1 MVAHFF
7 NNPKKFDFFKEIERI
22 TQLYNTKINLDDQLS
37 PYSRLSK
44 ITIPSYSKLFN
55 VDLEQDNRKIIMQR
69 KKLAKQGYTV
79 GAQIRLLTTKTELA
93 KDSIS
98 EKYTAEKYFIY
109 KIKDPILNRYQFR
122 FRIKNA
128 KNEELKGLF
137 LKHEFKLV

>member
-7 NNPKKFDFFKEIERI
+7 NNPKKFDFFKEIQRI
-22 TQLYNTKINLDDQLS
+22 TQLYNTKINLHDQLS
-37 PYSRLSK
+37 PYNRISK
-44 ITIPSYSKLFN
+44 ITIPSYAKLFD
-55 VDLEQDNRKIIMQR
+55 VDLEKENRKITMQR

-79 GAQIRLLTTKTELA
+79 GAQIRLLTTKKEMS

-98 EKYTAEKYFIY
+98 EKFTAEKYFIF
-109 KIKDPILNRYQFR
+109 KIKDPILSRYQFR

-137 LKHEFKLV
+137 LKHEFKIV

>member
-1 MVAHFF
+1 MVAHYF
-7 NNPKKFDFFKEIERI
+7 NNPKKFDFFKEIEKI
-22 TQLYNTKINLDDQLS
+22 TKLYNTKINLHDNLS
-37 PYSRLSK
+37 PYTRISK
-44 ITIPSYSKLFN
+44 ITIPSYSKFFD

-69 KKLAKQGYTV
+69 KKLAKQGYKV
-79 GAQIRLLTTKTELA
+79 GAKIRLLTTKKELA

-98 EKYTAEKYFIY
+98 EKYTADKYFIY
-109 KIKDPILNRYQFR
+109 KIKDPILSRYQFR